1 MFAMF
6 RHFFAMISS
15 LFIAGEKLAN
25 AGVHAAS
32 FVEGEAAGFN
42 ERTELARMQELKKLR
57 SLYSKEDYV
66 MAAEE
71 ALARSNSSKVQQ
83 DLLDS
88 AKIEEKA
95 TKPTK

>member
-6 RHFFAMISS
+6 RHFFSMISS

-25 AGVHAAS
+25 AGVYAAT

-57 SLYSKEDYV
+57 SMYTKDDFI

-71 ALARSNSSKVQQ
+71 ALARSNSAKVQQ
-83 DLLDS
+83 DLVNS
-88 AKIEEKA
+88 VKIEEKA